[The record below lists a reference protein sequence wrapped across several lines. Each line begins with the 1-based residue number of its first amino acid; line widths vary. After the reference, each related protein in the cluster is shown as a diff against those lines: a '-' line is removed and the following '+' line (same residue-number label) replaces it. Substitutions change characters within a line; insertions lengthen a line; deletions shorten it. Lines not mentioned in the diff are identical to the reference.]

1 MDLIT
6 TGFVN
11 DGTNIVERRSQDV
24 SPILDHTARLRNM
37 GEVGGS
43 EFRHAAKVPKAVIET
58 YCTTKGITFAEFMGN
73 EAHIRALL
81 NDPDLSGFRIW
92 KGRI

>member
-6 TGFVN
+6 TGLVH
-11 DGTNIVERRSQDV
+11 DGKNITERRSQDV
-24 SPILDHTARLRNM
+24 SPILDHTTRLRNN
-37 GEVGGS
+37 GEVGSS

-58 YCTTKGITFAEFMGN
+58 YCTTRGITFQEFMNN